1 MRIAYICQ
9 SYPPMI
15 SGASLAVQRLAEGM
29 AARDHVVLVMT
40 ASERGEAYA
49 EEFYN
54 LKVRRLRA
62 FQNPLRVD
70 QSFSLWDRNRI
81 SAEFKEFKP
90 QILHLHDPLSLG
102 MAGLVTAHR
111 LQIPVALTLHQV
123 PRFVSAYLPNVPALQ
138 NTVES
143 GLWSYGR
150 WFLQQCEKVIVPSHA
165 IAEEIHSHDIQR
177 PNVISNGIDLH
188 TFNPDPPDPSERETL
203 CLRYGL
209 DPDLPVVL
217 HVGRLDVDKQVNLVI
232 RASAQAINQVGAQLL
247 IIGDGRQREELIELC
262 ANLGIGKTCHFPGFV
277 ETSGD
282 LPGLYRLAAVFVTAS
297 EIETQGLV
305 ILEAMA
311 SGLPVVAVKATC
323 IPELVQDDVN
333 GYLSQPGELEQMS
346 AQVLRILMSPDRA
359 KEMGRVSRALAQEH
373 SIDRSIENH
382 EVLYQSLNINSTL
395 L

>member
-40 ASERGEAYA
+40 ASERGEAYT
-49 EEFYN
+49 EEFDN

-62 FQNPLRVD
+62 FQNPLRVN
-70 QSFSLWDRNRI
+70 QSFLLWDRNII

-90 QILHLHDPLSLG
+90 QILHLHDPLNLG
-102 MAGLVTAHR
+102 VAGLVTARR

-143 GLWSYGR
+143 GLWSYGS
-150 WFLQQCEKVIVPSHA
+150 WLLQQCEKVIVPSHA

-217 HVGRLDVDKQVNLVI
+217 HVGRLDVDKQANLVI
-232 RASAQAINQVGAQLL
+232 RASAQAINQVNAQLL
-247 IIGDGRQREELIELC
+247 IVGDGRQREELIELC
-262 ANLGIGKTCHFPGFV
+262 ANLGIGKISHFPGFV
-277 ETSGD
+277 ETNGD

-311 SGLPVVAVKATC
+311 SGLPVVAIKATC
-323 IPELVQDDVN
+323 IPELVQDNVN
-333 GYLSQPGELEQMS
+333 GYLSQPGEVGQMS
-346 AQVLRILMSPDRA
+346 EQVLRILMSPNRA

-373 SIDRSIENH
+373 SIDKSIDNH
-382 EVLYQSLNINSTL
+382 EELYQSIHINST
-395 L
+395 

>member
-1 MRIAYICQ
+1 
-9 SYPPMI
+9 MI

-29 AARDHVVLVMT
+29 AARDHIVLVMT
-40 ASERGEAYA
+40 ASERGEAYT
-49 EEFYN
+49 EEFKN

-70 QSFSLWDRNRI
+70 QSFLIWDRNKI

-90 QILHLHDPLSLG
+90 QILHLHDPLNLG
-102 MAGLVTAHR
+102 VAGLLTARR
-111 LQIPVALTLHQV
+111 LQIPVVLTLHQV
-123 PRFVSAYLPNVPALQ
+123 PRFVSAYLPDVPALQ

-150 WFLQQCEKVIVPSHA
+150 WVQQQCEKVIVPSHA

-188 TFNPDPPDPSERETL
+188 TFNPDPPDPGERETL

-209 DPDLPVVL
+209 DPDMPVIM

-232 RASAQAINQVGAQLL
+232 QASAQAINQVDAQLL
-247 IIGDGRQREELIELC
+247 IVGDGR
-262 ANLGIGKTCHFPGFV
+262 N
-277 ETSGD
+277 GD

-311 SGLPVVAVKATC
+311 SGLPVVAIEATC
-323 IPELVQDDVN
+323 IPELVQEGVN
-333 GYLSQPGELEQMS
+333 GYLSQPGEVEQMS
-346 AQVLRILMSPDRA
+346 AQVLRILKSPDRA

-373 SIDRSIENH
+373 SIDKSIDNH
-382 EVLYQSLNINSTL
+382 EVLYQSLNINCA
-395 L
+395 

>member
-40 ASERGEAYA
+40 ASERGEAYT
-49 EEFYN
+49 EEFDN

-62 FQNPLRVD
+62 FQNPLRVN
-70 QSFSLWDRNRI
+70 QSFLLWDRNII

-90 QILHLHDPLSLG
+90 QILHLHDPLNLG
-102 MAGLVTAHR
+102 VAGLVTARR

-143 GLWSYGR
+143 GLWSYGS
-150 WFLQQCEKVIVPSHA
+150 WLLQQCEKVIVPSHA

-217 HVGRLDVDKQVNLVI
+217 HVGRLDVDKQANLVI
-232 RASAQAINQVGAQLL
+232 RASAQAINQVDAQLL
-247 IIGDGRQREELIELC
+247 IVGDGRQREELIELC
-262 ANLGIGKTCHFPGFV
+262 ANLGIGRFCHFPGFV
-277 ETSGD
+277 ETNGD

-311 SGLPVVAVKATC
+311 SGLPVVAIKATC
-323 IPELVQDDVN
+323 IPELVQDNVN
-333 GYLSQPGELEQMS
+333 GYLSQPGEVGQMS
-346 AQVLRILMSPDRA
+346 EQVLRILMSPNRA

-373 SIDRSIENH
+373 SIDKSIDNH
-382 EVLYQSLNINSTL
+382 EELYQSIHINST
-395 L
+395 

>member
-15 SGASLAVQRLAEGM
+15 RGASLAVQRLAEGM
-29 AARDHVVLVMT
+29 AARDHIVLVMT
-40 ASERGEAYA
+40 ASEKGEAYT
-49 EEFYN
+49 EEFNN

-90 QILHLHDPLSLG
+90 HILHLHDPLNLG
-102 MAGLVTAHR
+102 VAGLVTAQR
-111 LQIPVALTLHQV
+111 LHIPVALTIHQV
-123 PRFVSAYLPNVPALQ
+123 PRFVSAYLPNVPTLQ
-138 NTVES
+138 NTVET
-143 GLWSYGR
+143 GLWSYAR
-150 WFLQQCEKVIVPSHA
+150 WLLQQCEKVIVPSHA

-177 PNVISNGIDLH
+177 PKVISNGMDLH

-209 DPDLPVVL
+209 DPGLPVVL

-232 RASAQAINQVGAQLL
+232 RASAQVINQVDAQLL
-247 IIGDGRQREELIELC
+247 IVGDGRQREDLIELC
-262 ANLGIGKTCHFPGFV
+262 AKLGIGKFCHFPGFV
-277 ETSGD
+277 ETNGD
-282 LPGLYRLAAVFVTAS
+282 LPGLYRLAAVFVIAS

-311 SGLPVVAVKATC
+311 SGLPVVAIEATS
-323 IPELVQDDVN
+323 IPELVQENVN
-333 GYLSQPGELEQMS
+333 GYLTQPGEVDQMS
-346 AQVLRILMSPDRA
+346 EQVLRILMSPDRA

-373 SIDRSIENH
+373 SIDRSIDKH
-382 EVLYQSLNINSTL
+382 EVLYQSLEIKST
-395 L
+395 

>member
-15 SGASLAVQRLAEGM
+15 SGASIVVQRLAEGM
-29 AARDHVVLVMT
+29 AMRGHVVLVMT
-40 ASERGEAYA
+40 ASEKGEAYT
-49 EEFYN
+49 EEFCN
-54 LKVRRLRA
+54 LKVKRLRA

-81 SAEFKEFKP
+81 STEFKEFKP
-90 QILHLHDPLSLG
+90 HILHLHDPLSLG

-138 NTVES
+138 STVES

-150 WFLQQCEKVIVPSHA
+150 WFLQQCEKVIVPSYA

-177 PNVISNGIDLH
+177 PDVISNGVDLH
-188 TFNPDPPDPSERETL
+188 TFSPNPPDPGERETL

-217 HVGRLDVDKQVNLVI
+217 HAGRLDMDKQVNLVI
-232 RASAQAINQVGAQLL
+232 RAAAQAINQVGAQLL
-247 IIGDGRQREELIELC
+247 IIGDGRQRDELIELC
-262 ANLGIGKTCHFPGFV
+262 ANLGIGKICHFPGFV
-277 ETSGD
+277 ETNGD

-323 IPELVQDDVN
+323 LPELVQEDVN

-382 EVLYQSLNINSTL
+382 EVLYQSLEINST
-395 L
+395 

>member
-40 ASERGEAYA
+40 ASERGEAYT
-49 EEFYN
+49 EEFDN

-70 QSFSLWDRNRI
+70 QSFLLWDRNII

-90 QILHLHDPLSLG
+90 QILHLHDPLNLG
-102 MAGLVTAHR
+102 VAGLVTARR

-143 GLWSYGR
+143 GLWSYGS
-150 WFLQQCEKVIVPSHA
+150 WLLQQCEKVIVPSHA

-217 HVGRLDVDKQVNLVI
+217 HVGRLDVDKQANLVI
-232 RASAQAINQVGAQLL
+232 RASAQAIKQVDAQLL
-247 IIGDGRQREELIELC
+247 IVGDGRQREELIELC
-262 ANLGIGKTCHFPGFV
+262 ANLGIGKICHFPGFV
-277 ETSGD
+277 ETNGD

-311 SGLPVVAVKATC
+311 SGLPVVAIKATC
-323 IPELVQDDVN
+323 IPELVQENVN
-333 GYLSQPGELEQMS
+333 GYLSQPGEVGQMS
-346 AQVLRILMSPDRA
+346 EQVLRILMSPNRA

-373 SIDRSIENH
+373 SIDKSIDNH
-382 EVLYQSLNINSTL
+382 EELYQSIHINST
-395 L
+395 

>member
-1 MRIAYICQ
+1 
-9 SYPPMI
+9 MI

-40 ASERGEAYA
+40 ASERGEAYT
-49 EEFYN
+49 EEFDN

-70 QSFSLWDRNRI
+70 QSFLLWDRNII

-90 QILHLHDPLSLG
+90 QILHLHDPLNLG
-102 MAGLVTAHR
+102 VAGLVTARR

-143 GLWSYGR
+143 GLWSYGS
-150 WFLQQCEKVIVPSHA
+150 WLLQRCEKVIVPSHA

-217 HVGRLDVDKQVNLVI
+217 HVGRLDVDKQANLVI
-232 RASAQAINQVGAQLL
+232 RASAQAINQVDAQLL
-247 IIGDGRQREELIELC
+247 IVGDGRQREELIELC
-262 ANLGIGKTCHFPGFV
+262 ANLGIGRFCHFPGFV
-277 ETSGD
+277 ETNGD

-311 SGLPVVAVKATC
+311 SGLPVVAIKATC
-323 IPELVQDDVN
+323 IPELVQDNVN
-333 GYLSQPGELEQMS
+333 GYLSQPGEVGQMS
-346 AQVLRILMSPDRA
+346 EQVLRILMSPNRA

-373 SIDRSIENH
+373 SIDKSIDNH
-382 EVLYQSLNINSTL
+382 EELYQSIHINST
-395 L
+395 

>member
-1 MRIAYICQ
+1 
-9 SYPPMI
+9 MI
-15 SGASLAVQRLAEGM
+15 SGASLAVQHLAEGM
-29 AARDHVVLVMT
+29 AARGHVVLVMT
-40 ASERGEAYA
+40 ASEKGEAYT
-49 EEFYN
+49 EEFNN

-70 QSFSLWDRNRI
+70 QNFSIWDRNKI

-90 QILHLHDPLSLG
+90 HILHLHDPLNLG
-102 MAGLVTAHR
+102 MAGLLTARR
-111 LQIPVALTLHQV
+111 LQIPAALTLHQV
-123 PRFVSAYLPNVPALQ
+123 PRFVSAYLPDVPALQ

-150 WFLQQCEKVIVPSHA
+150 WFLQQCEKVIVPSYA

-188 TFNPDPPDPSERETL
+188 AFNPDPPDPGERETL

-209 DPDLPVVL
+209 DPDMPVIL

-232 RASAQAINQVGAQLL
+232 QASAQAINQVDAQLL
-247 IIGDGRQREELIELC
+247 IVGDGRQCEELIELC
-262 ANLGIGKTCHFPGFV
+262 ANLGIERFCHFPGFV
-277 ETSGD
+277 ETNGD

-311 SGLPVVAVKATC
+311 SGLPVVAIEATC
-323 IPELVQDDVN
+323 IPELVQEDVN
-333 GYLSQPGELEQMS
+333 GYLSQPGEVERMS
-346 AQVLRILMSPDRA
+346 AQVLRILKSPDRA

-373 SIDRSIENH
+373 SIDRSIDNH
-382 EVLYQSLNINSTL
+382 EVLYQSLNINSA
-395 L
+395 

>member
-29 AARDHVVLVMT
+29 AARGHVVLVMT
-40 ASERGEAYA
+40 ASERGEGYT
-49 EEFYN
+49 EEFDN

-70 QSFSLWDRNRI
+70 QSFSIWDRNKI

-90 QILHLHDPLSLG
+90 HILHLHDPLNLG
-102 MAGLVTAHR
+102 MAGLLTARR
-111 LQIPVALTLHQV
+111 LQIPAALTLHQV
-123 PRFVSAYLPNVPALQ
+123 PRFVSAYLPDVPALQ

-150 WFLQQCEKVIVPSHA
+150 WFLQQCEKVIVPSYA

-188 TFNPDPPDPSERETL
+188 AFNPDPPDPGERETL

-209 DPDLPVVL
+209 DPALPVIL

-247 IIGDGRQREELIELC
+247 IVGDGRQREELIELC
-262 ANLGIGKTCHFPGFV
+262 ANLGIGKICHFPGFV
-277 ETSGD
+277 ETNGD

-311 SGLPVVAVKATC
+311 SGLPVVAIEATC
-323 IPELVQDDVN
+323 IPELVQEDVN
-333 GYLSQPGELEQMS
+333 GYLSQPGEVEQMS
-346 AQVLRILMSPDRA
+346 EQVLRILMSPNRA

-373 SIDRSIENH
+373 SIEKSIDNY
-382 EVLYQSLNINSTL
+382 EVLYQSLNINSM
-395 L
+395 

>member
-15 SGASLAVQRLAEGM
+15 SGASLVVQRLAEGM
-29 AARDHVVLVMT
+29 AARDHIVLVMT
-40 ASERGEAYA
+40 ASERGEAYT
-49 EEFYN
+49 EEFNN

-81 SAEFKEFKP
+81 SGEFKEFKP

-177 PNVISNGIDLH
+177 PNVISNGVDLH
-188 TFNPDPPDPSERETL
+188 AFNPDPPDPGERETL

-232 RASAQAINQVGAQLL
+232 RAVAQAINQVGAQLL
-247 IIGDGRQREELIELC
+247 IVGDGRQREELIELC
-262 ANLGIGKTCHFPGFV
+262 ANLSIGKICHFPGFV
-277 ETSGD
+277 ETDDD

-323 IPELVQDDVN
+323 IPELVQEDVN

-359 KEMGRVSRALAQEH
+359 KEMGRVSRVLTQEH
-373 SIDRSIENH
+373 SIDRSIDNH
-382 EVLYQSLNINSTL
+382 EVLYQSLNFNRT
-395 L
+395 

>member
-40 ASERGEAYA
+40 ASERGEAYT
-49 EEFYN
+49 EEFDN

-70 QSFSLWDRNRI
+70 QSFLLWDRNII

-90 QILHLHDPLSLG
+90 QILHLHDPLNLG
-102 MAGLVTAHR
+102 VAGLVTARR

-143 GLWSYGR
+143 GLWSYGS
-150 WFLQQCEKVIVPSHA
+150 WLLQQCEKVIVPSHA

-217 HVGRLDVDKQVNLVI
+217 HVGRLDVDKQANLVI
-232 RASAQAINQVGAQLL
+232 RASAQAINQVDAQLL
-247 IIGDGRQREELIELC
+247 IVGDGRQREELIELC
-262 ANLGIGKTCHFPGFV
+262 ANLGIGRFCHFPGFV
-277 ETSGD
+277 ETNGD

-311 SGLPVVAVKATC
+311 SGLPVVAIKATC
-323 IPELVQDDVN
+323 IPELVQDNVN
-333 GYLSQPGELEQMS
+333 GYLSQPGEVGQMS
-346 AQVLRILMSPDRA
+346 EQVLRILMSPNRA

-373 SIDRSIENH
+373 SIDKSIDNH
-382 EVLYQSLNINSTL
+382 EELYQSIHINST
-395 L
+395 

>member
-40 ASERGEAYA
+40 ASERGEAYT
-49 EEFYN
+49 EEFDN

-70 QSFSLWDRNRI
+70 QSFLLWDRNII

-90 QILHLHDPLSLG
+90 QILHLHDPLNLG
-102 MAGLVTAHR
+102 IAGLVTARR

-150 WFLQQCEKVIVPSHA
+150 WLLQRCEKVIVPSHA

-217 HVGRLDVDKQVNLVI
+217 HVGRLDVDKQANLVI
-232 RASAQAINQVGAQLL
+232 RASAQAINQVDAQLL
-247 IIGDGRQREELIELC
+247 IVGDGRQREELIELC
-262 ANLGIGKTCHFPGFV
+262 ANLGIGRFCHFPGFV
-277 ETSGD
+277 ETNGD
-282 LPGLYRLAAVFVTAS
+282 LPGLYRLAAVFVIAS

-311 SGLPVVAVKATC
+311 SGLPVVAIKATC
-323 IPELVQDDVN
+323 IPELVQDNVN
-333 GYLSQPGELEQMS
+333 GYLSQPGEVGQMS
-346 AQVLRILMSPDRA
+346 EQVLRVLKSPNRA

-373 SIDRSIENH
+373 SIDKSIDNH
-382 EVLYQSLNINSTL
+382 EELYQSIHINST
-395 L
+395 

>member
-40 ASERGEAYA
+40 ASERGEAYT
-49 EEFYN
+49 EEFDN

-70 QSFSLWDRNRI
+70 QSFLLWDRNII

-90 QILHLHDPLSLG
+90 QILHLHDPLNLG
-102 MAGLVTAHR
+102 VAGLVTARR

-143 GLWSYGR
+143 GLWSYGS
-150 WFLQQCEKVIVPSHA
+150 WLLQQCEKVIVPSHA

-232 RASAQAINQVGAQLL
+232 RASAQAINQVDAQLL
-247 IIGDGRQREELIELC
+247 IVGDGRQREELIELC
-262 ANLGIGKTCHFPGFV
+262 ANLGIGRFCHFPGFV
-277 ETSGD
+277 ETNGD

-311 SGLPVVAVKATC
+311 SGLPVVAIKATC
-323 IPELVQDDVN
+323 IPELVQDNVN
-333 GYLSQPGELEQMS
+333 GYLSQPGEVGQMS
-346 AQVLRILMSPDRA
+346 EQVLRILMSPNRA

-373 SIDRSIENH
+373 SIDKSIDNH
-382 EVLYQSLNINSTL
+382 EELYQSIHINST
-395 L
+395 

>member
-40 ASERGEAYA
+40 ASERGEAYT
-49 EEFYN
+49 EEFDN

-70 QSFSLWDRNRI
+70 QSFLLWDRNII

-90 QILHLHDPLSLG
+90 QILHLHDPLNLG
-102 MAGLVTAHR
+102 VAGLVTARR

-143 GLWSYGR
+143 GLWSYGS
-150 WFLQQCEKVIVPSHA
+150 WLLQQCEKVIVPSHA

-217 HVGRLDVDKQVNLVI
+217 HVGRLDVDKQANLVI
-232 RASAQAINQVGAQLL
+232 RASAQAINQVDAQLL
-247 IIGDGRQREELIELC
+247 IVGDGRQREELIELC
-262 ANLGIGKTCHFPGFV
+262 ANLGIGKICHFPGFV
-277 ETSGD
+277 ETNGD

-311 SGLPVVAVKATC
+311 SGLPVVAIKATC
-323 IPELVQDDVN
+323 IPELVQDNVN
-333 GYLSQPGELEQMS
+333 GYLSQPGEVGQMS
-346 AQVLRILMSPDRA
+346 EQVLRILMSPNRA

-373 SIDRSIENH
+373 SIDKSIDNH
-382 EVLYQSLNINSTL
+382 EELYQSIHINST
-395 L
+395 

>member
-1 MRIAYICQ
+1 
-9 SYPPMI
+9 MI

-40 ASERGEAYA
+40 ASERGEAYT
-49 EEFYN
+49 EEFDN

-70 QSFSLWDRNRI
+70 QSFLLWDRNII

-90 QILHLHDPLSLG
+90 QILHLHDPLNLG
-102 MAGLVTAHR
+102 IAGLVTARR

-150 WFLQQCEKVIVPSHA
+150 WLLQRCEKVIVPSHA

-217 HVGRLDVDKQVNLVI
+217 HVGRLDVDKQANLVI
-232 RASAQAINQVGAQLL
+232 RASAQAINQVDAQLL
-247 IIGDGRQREELIELC
+247 IVGDGRQREELIELC
-262 ANLGIGKTCHFPGFV
+262 ANLGIGRFCHFPGFV
-277 ETSGD
+277 ETNGD
-282 LPGLYRLAAVFVTAS
+282 LPGLYRLAAVFVIAS

-311 SGLPVVAVKATC
+311 SGLPVVAIKATC
-323 IPELVQDDVN
+323 IPELVQDNVN
-333 GYLSQPGELEQMS
+333 GYLSQPGEVGQMS
-346 AQVLRILMSPDRA
+346 EQVLRVLKSPNRA

-373 SIDRSIENH
+373 SIDKSIDNH
-382 EVLYQSLNINSTL
+382 EELYQSIHINST
-395 L
+395 

>member
-40 ASERGEAYA
+40 ASERGEAYT
-49 EEFYN
+49 EEFDN

-70 QSFSLWDRNRI
+70 QSFLLWDRNII
-81 SAEFKEFKP
+81 SAEFKEFKL
-90 QILHLHDPLSLG
+90 QILHFHDPLNLG
-102 MAGLVTAHR
+102 VAGLVTARR

-143 GLWSYGR
+143 GLWSYGS
-150 WFLQQCEKVIVPSHA
+150 WLLQQCEKVIVPSHA

-217 HVGRLDVDKQVNLVI
+217 HVGRLDVDKQANLVI
-232 RASAQAINQVGAQLL
+232 RASAQAINQVDAQLL
-247 IIGDGRQREELIELC
+247 IVGDGRQREELIELC
-262 ANLGIGKTCHFPGFV
+262 ANLGIGKICHFPGFV
-277 ETSGD
+277 ETNGD

-311 SGLPVVAVKATC
+311 SGLPVVAIKATC
-323 IPELVQDDVN
+323 IPELVQDNVN
-333 GYLSQPGELEQMS
+333 GYLSQPGEVGQMS
-346 AQVLRILMSPDRA
+346 EQVLRILMSPNRA

-373 SIDRSIENH
+373 SIDRSIDNH
-382 EVLYQSLNINSTL
+382 EELYQSIHINST
-395 L
+395 

>member
-15 SGASLAVQRLAEGM
+15 SGASLVVQRLAEGM
-29 AARDHVVLVMT
+29 AARGHIILVMT
-40 ASERGEAYA
+40 ASERGEAYT
-49 EEFYN
+49 EEFNN

-123 PRFVSAYLPNVPALQ
+123 PRFVSAYLPDVPVLQ
-138 NTVES
+138 STVES

-150 WFLQQCEKVIVPSHA
+150 WFLQQCEKVVVPSHA
-165 IAEEIHSHDIQR
+165 IAEEIHSHDVQR
-177 PNVISNGIDLH
+177 PDVISNGVDLH
-188 TFNPDPPDPSERETL
+188 AFNPDPPDPGERETL

-217 HVGRLDVDKQVNLVI
+217 HVGRLDVDKQVNRVI
-232 RASAQAINQVGAQLL
+232 RASAQTINQVGAQLL
-247 IIGDGRQREELIELC
+247 IVGDGRQRDELIELC
-262 ANLGIGKTCHFPGFV
+262 ANLGIGKICHFPGFV
-277 ETSGD
+277 ETNGD

-323 IPELVQDDVN
+323 IPELVQEDVN

-382 EVLYQSLNINSTL
+382 EVLYQSLNINSA
-395 L
+395 

>member
-15 SGASLAVQRLAEGM
+15 SGASIVVQRLAEGM
-29 AARDHVVLVMT
+29 AMRGHVVLVMT
-40 ASERGEAYA
+40 ASEKGEAYT
-49 EEFYN
+49 EEFCN
-54 LKVRRLRA
+54 LKVKRLRA

-81 SAEFKEFKP
+81 STEFKEFKP
-90 QILHLHDPLSLG
+90 HILHLHDPLSLG

-138 NTVES
+138 STVES

-150 WFLQQCEKVIVPSHA
+150 WFLQQCEKVIVPSYA

-177 PNVISNGIDLH
+177 PDVISNGVDLH
-188 TFNPDPPDPSERETL
+188 TFSPNPPDPGERETL

-217 HVGRLDVDKQVNLVI
+217 HAGRLDMDKQVNLVI
-232 RASAQAINQVGAQLL
+232 RAAAQAINQVGAQLL
-247 IIGDGRQREELIELC
+247 IIGDGRQRDELIELC
-262 ANLGIGKTCHFPGFV
+262 ANLGIGKICHFPGFV
-277 ETSGD
+277 ETNGD

-323 IPELVQDDVN
+323 IPELVQEGVN
-333 GYLSQPGELEQMS
+333 GFLSQSGELEQMS

-359 KEMGRVSRALAQEH
+359 KEMGRVSRALTQEH

-382 EVLYQSLNINSTL
+382 EVLYQSLNINST
-395 L
+395 

>member
-15 SGASLAVQRLAEGM
+15 SGASLVVQRLAEGM
-29 AARDHVVLVMT
+29 AARDHIVLVMT
-40 ASERGEAYA
+40 ASERGEAYT
-49 EEFYN
+49 EEFNN

-81 SAEFKEFKP
+81 SGEFKEFNP

-177 PNVISNGIDLH
+177 PNVISNGVDLH
-188 TFNPDPPDPSERETL
+188 AFNPAPPDPGERETL

-247 IIGDGRQREELIELC
+247 IVGDGRQREELIELC
-262 ANLGIGKTCHFPGFV
+262 ANLGVGRFCHFPGFV
-277 ETSGD
+277 ETDDD

-323 IPELVQDDVN
+323 IPELVQEDVN

-359 KEMGRVSRALAQEH
+359 KEMGRVSRVLTQEH
-373 SIDRSIENH
+373 SIDRSIDNH
-382 EVLYQSLNINSTL
+382 EVLYQSLNFNRT
-395 L
+395 

>member
-40 ASERGEAYA
+40 ASERGDAYT
-49 EEFYN
+49 EEFDN

-70 QSFSLWDRNRI
+70 QSFLLWDRNII

-90 QILHLHDPLSLG
+90 QILHLHDPLNLG
-102 MAGLVTAHR
+102 VAGLVTARR

-150 WFLQQCEKVIVPSHA
+150 WLLQQCEKVIVPSHA

-188 TFNPDPPDPSERETL
+188 TFNPDPPDPGERETL

-217 HVGRLDVDKQVNLVI
+217 HVGRLDVDKQANLVI
-232 RASAQAINQVGAQLL
+232 RASAQAINQVDAQLL
-247 IIGDGRQREELIELC
+247 IVGDGRQREELIELC
-262 ANLGIGKTCHFPGFV
+262 ANLGIGRFCHFPGFV
-277 ETSGD
+277 ETNGD

-311 SGLPVVAVKATC
+311 SGLPVVAIKATC
-323 IPELVQDDVN
+323 IPELVQDNVN
-333 GYLSQPGELEQMS
+333 GYLSQPGEVGQMS
-346 AQVLRILMSPDRA
+346 EQVLRILMSPNRA

-373 SIDRSIENH
+373 SIDKSIDNH
-382 EVLYQSLNINSTL
+382 EELYQSIHINST
-395 L
+395 

>member
-1 MRIAYICQ
+1 
-9 SYPPMI
+9 MI

-29 AARDHVVLVMT
+29 AARDHIVLVMT
-40 ASERGEAYA
+40 ASERGEAYT
-49 EEFYN
+49 EEFKN

-70 QSFSLWDRNRI
+70 QSFLIWDRNKI

-90 QILHLHDPLSLG
+90 QILHLHDPLNLG
-102 MAGLVTAHR
+102 VAGLLTARR
-111 LQIPVALTLHQV
+111 LQIPVVLTLHQV
-123 PRFVSAYLPNVPALQ
+123 PRFVSAYLPDLPALQ

-150 WFLQQCEKVIVPSHA
+150 WVQQQCEKVIVPSHA

-188 TFNPDPPDPSERETL
+188 TFNPDPPDPGERETL

-209 DPDLPVVL
+209 DPDMPVIM

-232 RASAQAINQVGAQLL
+232 QASAQAINQVDAQLL
-247 IIGDGRQREELIELC
+247 IVGDGRQCEELIELC
-262 ANLGIGKTCHFPGFV
+262 ANLGIERFCHFPGFV
-277 ETSGD
+277 ETNGD

-311 SGLPVVAVKATC
+311 SGLPVVAIEATC
-323 IPELVQDDVN
+323 IPELVQEGVN
-333 GYLSQPGELEQMS
+333 GYLSQPGEVEQMS
-346 AQVLRILMSPDRA
+346 AQVLRILKSPDRA

-373 SIDRSIENH
+373 SIDKSIDNH
-382 EVLYQSLNINSTL
+382 EVLYQSLNINCA
-395 L
+395 

>member
-1 MRIAYICQ
+1 
-9 SYPPMI
+9 MI

-40 ASERGEAYA
+40 ASERGEAYT
-49 EEFYN
+49 EEFDN

-70 QSFSLWDRNRI
+70 QSFLLWDRNII

-90 QILHLHDPLSLG
+90 QILHLHDPLNLG
-102 MAGLVTAHR
+102 VAGLVTARR

-143 GLWSYGR
+143 GLWSYGS
-150 WFLQQCEKVIVPSHA
+150 WLLQQCEKVIVPSHA

-203 CLRYGL
+203 WLRYGL
-209 DPDLPVVL
+209 DPDLPVIL

-232 RASAQAINQVGAQLL
+232 RASAQAINQVDAQLL
-247 IIGDGRQREELIELC
+247 IVGDGRQREELIELC
-262 ANLGIGKTCHFPGFV
+262 ANLGIGRFCHFPGFV
-277 ETSGD
+277 ETNGD

-311 SGLPVVAVKATC
+311 SGLPVVAIKATC
-323 IPELVQDDVN
+323 IPELVQDNVN
-333 GYLSQPGELEQMS
+333 GYLSQPGEVGQMS
-346 AQVLRILMSPDRA
+346 EQVLRILMSPNRA

-373 SIDRSIENH
+373 SIDKSIDNH
-382 EVLYQSLNINSTL
+382 EELYQSIHINST
-395 L
+395 

>member
-40 ASERGEAYA
+40 ASERGDAYT
-49 EEFYN
+49 EEFDN

-70 QSFSLWDRNRI
+70 QSFLLWDRNII

-90 QILHLHDPLSLG
+90 QILHLHDPLNLG
-102 MAGLVTAHR
+102 VAGLVTARR

-143 GLWSYGR
+143 GLWSYGS
-150 WFLQQCEKVIVPSHA
+150 WLLQQCEKVIVPSHA

-217 HVGRLDVDKQVNLVI
+217 HVGRLDVDKQANLVI
-232 RASAQAINQVGAQLL
+232 RASAQAINQVDAQLL
-247 IIGDGRQREELIELC
+247 IVGDGRQREELIELC
-262 ANLGIGKTCHFPGFV
+262 ANLGIGRFCHFPGFV
-277 ETSGD
+277 ETNGD

-311 SGLPVVAVKATC
+311 SGLPVVAIKATC
-323 IPELVQDDVN
+323 IPELVQDNVN
-333 GYLSQPGELEQMS
+333 GYLSQPGEVGQMS
-346 AQVLRILMSPDRA
+346 EQVLRILMSPNRA

-373 SIDRSIENH
+373 SIDKSIDNH
-382 EVLYQSLNINSTL
+382 EELYQSIHINST
-395 L
+395 

>member
-15 SGASLAVQRLAEGM
+15 SGASLVVQRLAEGV

-40 ASERGEAYA
+40 ASERGEAYT
-49 EEFYN
+49 EEFDN

-70 QSFSLWDRNRI
+70 QSFSIWDRNKI
-81 SAEFKEFKP
+81 SAEFKKFKP
-90 QILHLHDPLSLG
+90 HILHLHDPLNLG
-102 MAGLVTAHR
+102 MAGLITARR
-111 LQIPVALTLHQV
+111 LQIPAALTLHQV
-123 PRFVSAYLPNVPALQ
+123 PRFVSAYLPDVPALQ

-188 TFNPDPPDPSERETL
+188 TFNPDPSDPDERETL
-203 CLRYGL
+203 CLRFGL

-232 RASAQAINQVGAQLL
+232 RASAQAINQIDAQLL
-247 IIGDGRQREELIELC
+247 IVGDGRQREELIELC
-262 ANLGIGKTCHFPGFV
+262 ANFGIERFCHFPGFV
-277 ETSGD
+277 ETNGD
-282 LPGLYRLAAVFVTAS
+282 LPGL
-297 EIETQGLV
+297 
-305 ILEAMA
+305 
-311 SGLPVVAVKATC
+311 
-323 IPELVQDDVN
+323 
-333 GYLSQPGELEQMS
+333 
-346 AQVLRILMSPDRA
+346 
-359 KEMGRVSRALAQEH
+359 
-373 SIDRSIENH
+373 
-382 EVLYQSLNINSTL
+382 
-395 L
+395 

>member
-40 ASERGEAYA
+40 ASERGEAYT
-49 EEFYN
+49 EEFDN

-70 QSFSLWDRNRI
+70 QSFLLWDRNII

-90 QILHLHDPLSLG
+90 QILHLHDPLNLG
-102 MAGLVTAHR
+102 VAGLVTARR

-143 GLWSYGR
+143 GLWSYGS
-150 WFLQQCEKVIVPSHA
+150 WLLQQCEKVIVPSHA

-217 HVGRLDVDKQVNLVI
+217 HVGRLDVDKQANLVI
-232 RASAQAINQVGAQLL
+232 RASAQAINQVDAQLL
-247 IIGDGRQREELIELC
+247 IVGDGRQREELIELC
-262 ANLGIGKTCHFPGFV
+262 ANLGIGRFCHFPGFV
-277 ETSGD
+277 ETNGD

-311 SGLPVVAVKATC
+311 SGLPVVAIKATC
-323 IPELVQDDVN
+323 IPELVQDNIN
-333 GYLSQPGELEQMS
+333 GYLSQPGEVGQMS
-346 AQVLRILMSPDRA
+346 EQVLRILMSPNRA

-373 SIDRSIENH
+373 SIDKSIDNH
-382 EVLYQSLNINSTL
+382 EELYQSIHINST
-395 L
+395 

>member
-40 ASERGEAYA
+40 ASERGEAYT
-49 EEFYN
+49 EEFDN

-70 QSFSLWDRNRI
+70 QSFLLWDRNII

-90 QILHLHDPLSLG
+90 QILHLHDPLNLG
-102 MAGLVTAHR
+102 VAGLVTARR

-143 GLWSYGR
+143 GLWSYGS
-150 WFLQQCEKVIVPSHA
+150 WLLQQCEKVIVPSHA

-217 HVGRLDVDKQVNLVI
+217 HVGRLDVDKQANLVI
-232 RASAQAINQVGAQLL
+232 RASAQAINQVDAQLL
-247 IIGDGRQREELIELC
+247 IVGDGRQREELIELC
-262 ANLGIGKTCHFPGFV
+262 ANLGIGKICHFPGFV
-277 ETSGD
+277 ETNGD

-311 SGLPVVAVKATC
+311 SGLPVVAIKATC
-323 IPELVQDDVN
+323 IPELVQDNVN
-333 GYLSQPGELEQMS
+333 GYLSQPGEVGQMS
-346 AQVLRILMSPDRA
+346 EQVLRILMSPNRA

-373 SIDRSIENH
+373 SIDRSIDNH
-382 EVLYQSLNINSTL
+382 EELYQSIHINST
-395 L
+395 

>member
-29 AARDHVVLVMT
+29 AARGHVVLVMT
-40 ASERGEAYA
+40 ASERGEAYT
-49 EEFYN
+49 EEFNN

-70 QSFSLWDRNRI
+70 QSFSIWDRNKI
-81 SAEFKEFKP
+81 SAEFKKFKP
-90 QILHLHDPLSLG
+90 HILHLHDPLNLG
-102 MAGLVTAHR
+102 MAGLLTARR
-111 LQIPVALTLHQV
+111 LQIPAALTLHQV
-123 PRFVSAYLPNVPALQ
+123 PRFVSAYLPDVPALQ

-188 TFNPDPPDPSERETL
+188 TFNPDPPDPGERETL

-209 DPDLPVVL
+209 DHDLPVVL
-217 HVGRLDVDKQVNLVI
+217 HVGRLDLDKQVNLVI
-232 RASAQAINQVGAQLL
+232 RASAQAINRGDAQLL
-247 IIGDGRQREELIELC
+247 IVGDGRQREELFELC
-262 ANLGIGKTCHFPGFV
+262 ANFGIGKICHFPGSV

-311 SGLPVVAVKATC
+311 SGLPVVAIDATC
-323 IPELVQDDVN
+323 IPELVQENVN
-333 GYLSQPGELEQMS
+333 GYLSQPGEVEQMS
-346 AQVLRILMSPDRA
+346 EQIQRILMSPDRA
-359 KEMGRVSRALAQEH
+359 KEMGRASRALAQEH
-373 SIDRSIENH
+373 SIVKSIDKH
-382 EVLYQSLNINSTL
+382 EVLYQSLEINST
-395 L
+395 

>member
-1 MRIAYICQ
+1 MRIAYVCQ

-40 ASERGEAYA
+40 ASERGEAYT
-49 EEFYN
+49 EEFDN

-70 QSFSLWDRNRI
+70 QSFLLWDRNII

-90 QILHLHDPLSLG
+90 QILHLHDPLNLG
-102 MAGLVTAHR
+102 VAGLVTARR

-150 WFLQQCEKVIVPSHA
+150 WLLQQCEKVIVPSHA

-217 HVGRLDVDKQVNLVI
+217 HVGRLDVDKQANLVI
-232 RASAQAINQVGAQLL
+232 RASAQAINQVDAQLL
-247 IIGDGRQREELIELC
+247 IVGDGRQREELIELC
-262 ANLGIGKTCHFPGFV
+262 ANLGIGRFCHFPGFV
-277 ETSGD
+277 ETNGD

-311 SGLPVVAVKATC
+311 SGLPVVAIKATC
-323 IPELVQDDVN
+323 IPELVQDNVN
-333 GYLSQPGELEQMS
+333 GYLSQPGEVGQMS
-346 AQVLRILMSPDRA
+346 EQVLRILMSPNRA

-373 SIDRSIENH
+373 SIDKSIDNH
-382 EVLYQSLNINSTL
+382 EELYQSIHINST
-395 L
+395 

>member
-15 SGASLAVQRLAEGM
+15 SGASLVVQRLAEGM
-29 AARDHVVLVMT
+29 AARGHIILVMT
-40 ASERGEAYA
+40 ASERGEAYT
-49 EEFYN
+49 EEFNN

-90 QILHLHDPLSLG
+90 HILHLHDPLSLG

-138 NTVES
+138 STVES

-165 IAEEIHSHDIQR
+165 IADEIYSHDIQR
-177 PNVISNGIDLH
+177 PDVISNGVDLH
-188 TFNPDPPDPSERETL
+188 AFNPDPPDPGERETL

-217 HVGRLDVDKQVNLVI
+217 HVGRLDVDKQVNRVI
-232 RASAQAINQVGAQLL
+232 RASAQTINQVGAQLL
-247 IIGDGRQREELIELC
+247 IVGDGRQREGLIELC
-262 ANLGIGKTCHFPGFV
+262 ANLGIGKVCHFPGFV
-277 ETSGD
+277 ETNGG

-323 IPELVQDDVN
+323 IPELVQEDVN

-382 EVLYQSLNINSTL
+382 EVLYQSLNINSA
-395 L
+395 

>member
-1 MRIAYICQ
+1 
-9 SYPPMI
+9 MI

-29 AARDHVVLVMT
+29 AARGHVVLVMT
-40 ASERGEAYA
+40 ASERGEAYT
-49 EEFYN
+49 EEFNN

-70 QSFSLWDRNRI
+70 QSFSLWDRNII
-81 SAEFKEFKP
+81 STEFKEFKP
-90 QILHLHDPLSLG
+90 HILHLHDPLNLG

-123 PRFVSAYLPNVPALQ
+123 PRFVSAYLPDVPALQ

-143 GLWSYGR
+143 GLWAYGR
-150 WFLQQCEKVIVPSHA
+150 WFLQQCEKVIVPSYA

-177 PNVISNGIDLH
+177 PNVISNGMDLH
-188 TFNPDPPDPSERETL
+188 AFNPDPPDPGERETL

-209 DPDLPVVL
+209 DPVLPVVL

-247 IIGDGRQREELIELC
+247 IVGDGRQREELIELC
-262 ANLGIGKTCHFPGFV
+262 VNLGIGKICHFPGFV
-277 ETSGD
+277 ETNGD

-311 SGLPVVAVKATC
+311 SGLPVIAVKATC
-323 IPELVQDDVN
+323 IPELVQEDVN
-333 GYLSQPGELEQMS
+333 GYLSPPGELEQMS

-373 SIDRSIENH
+373 SIDNSIDKH
-382 EVLYQSLNINSTL
+382 EVLYQSLEINSM
-395 L
+395 

>member
-40 ASERGEAYA
+40 ASERGEAYT
-49 EEFYN
+49 EEFDN

-70 QSFSLWDRNRI
+70 QSFLLWDRNII

-90 QILHLHDPLSLG
+90 QILHLHDPLNLG
-102 MAGLVTAHR
+102 VAGLVTARR

-143 GLWSYGR
+143 GLWSYGS
-150 WFLQQCEKVIVPSHA
+150 WLLQQCEKVIVPSHA

-188 TFNPDPPDPSERETL
+188 TFNPDPPDPGERETL

-217 HVGRLDVDKQVNLVI
+217 HVGRLDVDKQANLVI
-232 RASAQAINQVGAQLL
+232 RASAQAINQVDAQLL
-247 IIGDGRQREELIELC
+247 IVGDGRQREELIELC
-262 ANLGIGKTCHFPGFV
+262 ANLGIGRFCHFPGFV
-277 ETSGD
+277 ETNGD

-311 SGLPVVAVKATC
+311 SGLPVVAIKATC
-323 IPELVQDDVN
+323 IPELVQDNVN
-333 GYLSQPGELEQMS
+333 GYLSQPGEVGQMS
-346 AQVLRILMSPDRA
+346 EQVLRILMSPNRA

-373 SIDRSIENH
+373 SIDKSIDNH
-382 EVLYQSLNINSTL
+382 EELYQSIHINST
-395 L
+395 

>member
-1 MRIAYICQ
+1 
-9 SYPPMI
+9 MI

-29 AARDHVVLVMT
+29 AARGHVVLVMT
-40 ASERGEAYA
+40 ASERGEAYT
-49 EEFYN
+49 EEFNN

-70 QSFSLWDRNRI
+70 QSFSLWDRNII
-81 SAEFKEFKP
+81 STEFKEFKP
-90 QILHLHDPLSLG
+90 HILHLHDPLNLG

-123 PRFVSAYLPNVPALQ
+123 PRFVSAYLPDVPALQ

-143 GLWSYGR
+143 GLWAYGR
-150 WFLQQCEKVIVPSHA
+150 WFLQQCEKVIVPSYA

-177 PNVISNGIDLH
+177 PNVISNGMDLH
-188 TFNPDPPDPSERETL
+188 AFNPDPPDPGERETL
-203 CLRYGL
+203 CLIYGL
-209 DPDLPVVL
+209 DPDLPVIL

-247 IIGDGRQREELIELC
+247 IVGDGRQREELIELC
-262 ANLGIGKTCHFPGFV
+262 VNLGIGKICHFPGFV
-277 ETSGD
+277 ETNGD

-311 SGLPVVAVKATC
+311 SGLPVIAVKATC
-323 IPELVQDDVN
+323 IPELVQEDVN
-333 GYLSQPGELEQMS
+333 GYLSPPGELEQMS

-373 SIDRSIENH
+373 SIDNSIDKH
-382 EVLYQSLNINSTL
+382 EVLYQSLEINSM
-395 L
+395 

>member
-15 SGASLAVQRLAEGM
+15 SGASLVVQRLAEGM
-29 AARDHVVLVMT
+29 AVRGHVVLVMT
-40 ASERGEAYA
+40 ASEKGEAYT

-177 PNVISNGIDLH
+177 PDVISNGIDLH
-188 TFNPDPPDPSERETL
+188 AFNPDPPEPGERETL
-203 CLRYGL
+203 CLKYGL

-232 RASAQAINQVGAQLL
+232 RAAAQAINQVGAQIL

-262 ANLGIGKTCHFPGFV
+262 ANLGIGKICHFPGFV
-277 ETSGD
+277 ETNGD

-311 SGLPVVAVKATC
+311 SGLPVVAVKATS
-323 IPELVQDDVN
+323 IPELVQEDVN
-333 GYLSQPGELEQMS
+333 GYLSQPGEVEQMS
-346 AQVLRILMSPDRA
+346 AHVLRILVSPDRA
-359 KEMGRVSRALAQEH
+359 KEMGRVSRVLAQEH
-373 SIDRSIENH
+373 SIDRSMDKH
-382 EVLYQSLNINSTL
+382 EVLYQSLNINNV
-395 L
+395 